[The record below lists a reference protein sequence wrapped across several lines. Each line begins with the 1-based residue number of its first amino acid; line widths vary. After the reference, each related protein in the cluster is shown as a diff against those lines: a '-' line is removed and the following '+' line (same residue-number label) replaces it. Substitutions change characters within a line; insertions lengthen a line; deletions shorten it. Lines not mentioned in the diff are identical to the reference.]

1 MKNLFSMLTEEQLN
15 SLTKEERNQLFQIDQ
30 KLFPDDGRTSED
42 WLTAKLQ
49 RMKQEEEESERYAR
63 EMEANFQ

>member
-15 SLTKEERNQLFQIDQ
+15 NLTKEERNQLFLIDQ
-30 KLFPDDGRTSED
+30 KLFPDEGTNMD
-42 WLTAKLQ
+42 WLTNKLK
-49 RMKQEEEESERYAR
+49 RMRQEEEESERYAR